1 MVPVLAALVTVLVAV
16 VAGLLLLVPAGD
28 SVDETAS
35 PTAAAEP
42 TEATEPA
49 PPETPPVIPPAPG
62 GQVEFQGALVTLPP
76 GWRFQDDG
84 AGRGCAT
91 RVPGTCDLLMVLPDV
106 VESTGREIEDPRTE
120 DDTGWYLGTD
130 VPDCRSSSL
139 VVRELAPVGDKQAEY
154 REWDVDC
161 TGSVPRVRMW
171 WLPETR
177 FAALD
182 QSGDPAARAAIDE
195 IVRTTD
201 LSGLRNA

>member
-1 MVPVLAALVTVLVAV
+1 MLAALVTVLVAV
-16 VAGLLLLVPAGD
+16 AGVLLLLPGGD
-28 SVDETAS
+28 DDRVAA
-35 PTAAAEP
+35 PTTSAEP
-42 TEATEPA
+42 TETAEPA
-49 PPETPPVIPPAPG
+49 PPEATPAIPPAPG

-106 VESTGREIEDPRTE
+106 VESTGRAIEDPRTE

-139 VVRELAPVGDKQAEY
+139 VVRELKPVGDKEAEY

-171 WLPETR
+171 WLPKTR
-177 FAALD
+177 FAAVD